1 MAEFGKSILGILDV
15 DADLSFGDG
24 NLALAH
30 DLCRR
35 LVTEPGGL
43 LDDPAYGYGLQLLL
57 SSPVDALSVQ
67 RKVASQCLQDER
79 VEDVQ
84 VDVTQNLATQTI
96 VVEIAVETAEGP
108 FALTMTI
115 SQLTIEVLLP
125 NGETFTQ
132 SVSNNNGSTA
142 AAVA

>member
-1 MAEFGKSILGILDV
+1 MAVFGKSILGILDV

-43 LDDPAYGYGLQLLL
+43 LDDPAYGFGLQILL

-67 RKVASQCLQDER
+67 RKILSQLLQDER
-79 VEDVQ
+79 VLQDNTTVA
-84 VDVTQNLATQTI
+84 VTQNLATQTI
-96 VVEIAVETAEGP
+96 VVEIAVDTDDGP
-108 FALTMTI
+108 FPLTI
-115 SQLTIEVLLP
+115 AVSQLSVEVLLP
-125 NGETFTQ
+125 DGETFTQ
-132 SVSNNNGSTA
+132 AVPQA
-142 AAVA
+142 A